1 MYSAEEKIVNMYV
14 WNDKIMHFILN
25 YTVFSLFFIL
35 ISGNLKY
42 QYQNWYCLNL
52 ILIFDIFNRFDVHI
66 DIDILIPKH
75 IDISII
81 DIWYWYIYQSNTIL
95 LFLFIYQSTCW

>member
-25 YTVFSLFFIL
+25 YRVFSLFFIL

-42 QYQNWYCLNL
+42 QYQNWYCPSL
-52 ILIFDIFNRFDVHI
+52 ILIFDIFNRFDV

-75 IDISII
+75 IDISIS
-81 DIWYWYIYQSNTIL
+81 DIWYWYIKATLVFTVNY
-95 LFLFIYQSTCW
+95 